1 MCHDHFARDRTWEER
16 VERELTAED
25 DETAESEEESI
36 PPLQADDD
44 PDEDLEVL
52 TDGGDE

>member
-1 MCHDHFARDRTWEER
+1 MCHDHFTRNRAWEDRI
-16 VERELTAED
+16 ERELPDED
-25 DETAESEEESI
+25 DEETVDGEPI

>member
-1 MCHDHFARDRTWEER
+1 MCHDHFTRNRAWEDR
-16 VERELTAED
+16 VERETD
-25 DETAESEEESI
+25 DEGESVEADEEPI
-36 PPLQADDD
+36 PPLQAEDD